1 MTHNLKAVIDIETK
15 KITSRWF
22 ILLGVLAIAM
32 VIYVQRLVD
41 WQIINGEYYKEKAI
55 SSSSYVVKT
64 DAKRGEI
71 LDVNGQGLAINET
84 GYKIVFDHLY
94 MDDGSENNIILNLIK
109 LMKLKNEKWIDELPI
124 YISSSGSYEFVS
136 DKDDDIAA
144 LKKTLKL
151 NSYATAQNCM
161 DKMIEKYDCRDYSQ
175 ADQKNI
181 CSVRYNMT
189 KNGYE
194 QYKTKV
200 YTFADGVSQETV
212 SIVSELTQS
221 SMQGVEI
228 QGSTIRKYVKGT
240 LAPHIVGLVGKLSEE
255 EYEKLKDRYSLDD
268 TIGKSGIEAAM
279 EDHLR
284 GTSGRKLVEANENGS
299 VVNTVET
306 KNADPGHTVFLTID
320 SDIQNAA
327 NESLAKNVESAKRSS
342 ARDCKSGAV
351 VVLNVKDF
359 SVLAAGTYPTYDQ
372 QKYIDDNDYYNK
384 IVTDLTYTPL
394 VNRAFNG
401 AFTPGSIYKPVVAC
415 AGLEEGV
422 IREDETIN
430 CSGAYTYYADS
441 GFVIKCM
448 GVHGNSALR
457 NSLAKSC
464 NVFFAETG
472 RRVGIETLDLYAKR
486 FGLGSKTG
494 VEVYESKGVLA
505 GPEYSKEM
513 GGVWYDGN
521 TSQAAIGQSDNMF
534 TPIQLAVYTGIIA
547 NGGNR
552 YKTHLISKITDYTR
566 KNLIMQND
574 PDNPELIENVG
585 ISEKNLNIVREGMR
599 AVVTSG
605 TATDFRSYPIEI
617 AAKTGTAE
625 NVGSDHTTFICY
637 APYQD
642 PEIAISVVIEHGASG
657 KWSKNVAR
665 DVLDAYFAKKAA
677 SNE

>member
-1 MTHNLKAVIDIETK
+1 MNI
-15 KITSRWF
+15 RWF
-22 ILLGVLAIAM
+22 IILGVAVVFML
-32 VIYVQRLVD
+32 VFVQRLVD

-55 SSSSYVVKT
+55 SSSSYIVNT

-84 GYKIVFDHLY
+84 GYKIVFDRLY
-94 MDDGSENNIILNLIK
+94 MKEDTENDIILKLIEILGAK
-109 LMKLKNEKWIDELPI
+109 GEKWIDELPI
-124 YISSSGSYEFVS
+124 YITESGTYEFVS
-136 DKDDDIAA
+136 DKDDEVAA
-144 LKKTLKL
+144 MKKVLKL
-151 NSYATAQNCM
+151 NTYATAQNCM
-161 DKMIEKYDCRDYSQ
+161 TQMIEDFSCKDYSQ
-175 ADQKNI
+175 EDQRNI

-189 KNGYE
+189 LKGYY
-194 QYKTKV
+194 QYMTKP
-200 YTFADGVSQETV
+200 YTFADNISQETV

-221 SMQGVEI
+221 SMRGVEI
-228 QGSTIRKYVKGT
+228 QGSTIRKYVQGT
-240 LAPHIVGLVGKLSEE
+240 LAPHIVGLIGKLTQE
-255 EYEKLKDRYSLDD
+255 EYEELKDTYSLDD

-279 EDHLR
+279 EDYLK
-284 GTSGRKLVEANENGS
+284 GESGRKVVEANENGS
-299 VVNTVET
+299 IVNSEET
-306 KNADPGHTVFLTID
+306 KNADPGDTVYLTID
-320 SDIQNAA
+320 SDIQSAA
-327 NESLAKNVESAKRSS
+327 NKSLAENVEGAKKYS

-359 SVLAAGTYPTYDQ
+359 SILAASTYPTYDQ
-372 QKYIDDNDYYNK
+372 QKYIDDNDYYNQ

-394 VNRAFNG
+394 VNRAFTG

-415 AGLEEGV
+415 AALEENV
-422 IREDETIN
+422 IGENETIN
-430 CSGAYTYYADS
+430 CSGAYTYYKSS

-448 GVHGNSALR
+448 GVHGNTAVRNAL
-457 NSLAKSC
+457 SKSC

-486 FGLGSKTG
+486 FGLGIKTG

-534 TPIQLAVYTGIIA
+534 TPIQLATYTGIIA

-552 YKTHLISKITDYTR
+552 YRTHVVRKITDYTR
-566 KNLIMQND
+566 KNLVMQND
-574 PDNPELIENVG
+574 PENPELIENVG

-605 TATDFRSYPIEI
+605 TASDFNSYPVKI

-637 APYQD
+637 APYEK
-642 PEIAISVVIEHGASG
+642 PEIAISVVIEHGSAG

-665 DVLDAYFAKKAA
+665 DILNAYFAKYT
-677 SNE
+677 ER